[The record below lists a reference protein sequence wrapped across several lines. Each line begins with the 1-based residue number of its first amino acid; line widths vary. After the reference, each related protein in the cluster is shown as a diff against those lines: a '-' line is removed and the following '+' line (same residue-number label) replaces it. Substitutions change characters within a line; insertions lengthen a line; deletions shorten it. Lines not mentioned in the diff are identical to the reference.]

1 LIENLIDTCSSDKG
15 KDTMGIP
22 LLIKTSIQQIWEE
35 QKQHISCIQ
44 HVGDPAIQLYTQTGT
59 LKKGGVE
66 LPIYR
71 CARESTSLESFHLH
85 VHRFIPGTIAN
96 DVHFQCYL
104 LEGIV
109 RWNEDR
115 ALAAMIDGGEKSTTS
130 SYSSSLKYEKWCIVK
145 SSKRTLTILAST
157 QKMGVEYLY
166 SQTGKTW
173 SSDVSRLDPDEPDEL
188 TDELTDDSLDEGFVE
203 SEEVDPTVG
212 DLEPSST
219 DQQPSS
225 AITPQSSSQEDSST
239 RNEEPPR
246 TDIHVPS
253 DTDDTSDTELQ
264 ETVGP
269 LGILVWEQIQQLT
282 NALFELRD
290 CTALTE

>member
-1 LIENLIDTCSSDKG
+1 
-15 KDTMGIP
+15 
-22 LLIKTSIQQIWEE
+22 
-35 QKQHISCIQ
+35 
-44 HVGDPAIQLYTQTGT
+44 
-59 LKKGGVE
+59 
-66 LPIYR
+66 
-71 CARESTSLESFHLH
+71 
-85 VHRFIPGTIAN
+85 
-96 DVHFQCYL
+96 
-104 LEGIV
+104 
-109 RWNEDR
+109 
-115 ALAAMIDGGEKSTTS
+115 MIGGGEKSTTS
-130 SYSSSLKYEKWCIVK
+130 SYFSSLKYEIN
-145 SSKRTLTILAST
+145 RLTKMVYRKEQQKNFDHPGQCT
-157 QKMGVEYLY
+157 GNKMGVEYLY